1 MSELDWKEE
10 QWLRAFAKED
20 EFFFDLLEDF
30 ERNDF
35 LSKRQ
40 DYRLVEEI
48 EMAENRGD
56 NVLSEEELKY
66 LKKEAEND
74 DDLNELLEIYEEVG
88 YFDEFEYDGF
98 KIRYKFK
105 K

>member
-40 DYRLVEEI
+40 GYRLVEEI

-88 YFDEFEYDGF
+88 YFDEFEYDDF